1 MNTPDHL
8 HYTEDHEWANYN
20 GNEVSIGITDFAQ
33 SQLGD
38 VIFVELPEVGEEIAR
53 LPLGSHAWFGTGVRH
68 SAPDEPVNICF
79 LLAAEVTQAL
89 HNVCVKDFAP
99 SNM

>member
-20 GNEVSIGITDFAQ
+20 GNEVTIGITDFAQ

-38 VIFVELPEVGEEIAR
+38 VIFVELPET
-53 LPLGSHAWFGTGVRH
+53 PK
-68 SAPDEPVNICF
+68 IC
-79 LLAAEVTQAL
+79 L
-89 HNVCVKDFAP
+89 
-99 SNM
+99 